1 MKYEKTPL
9 SIYEEYPDALAYT
22 TEYDHEFIIEDE
34 LFQRETE
41 ADLFC
46 LFDELDALILDN
58 MPQALV
64 TTPASL
70 IQAEFERKTG
80 LYLTRQE
87 IVDAYCR
94 FAGGYYE

>member
-1 MKYEKTPL
+1 MKYEKIPD
-9 SIYEEYPDALAYT
+9 SIYEEYTDAY
-22 TEYDHEFIIEDE
+22 IIEDE
-34 LFQRETE
+34 LMRKETE

-46 LFDELDALILDN
+46 LFDEIDALILDN
-58 MPQALV
+58 MPEALV

-70 IQAEFERKTG
+70 IQTEFERKTG

-87 IVDAYCR
+87 IVDAYLR

>member
-1 MKYEKTPL
+1 MKYEKVPD
-9 SIYEEYPDALAYT
+9 SIYEEYPDVYAYGE
-22 TEYDHEFIIEDE
+22 EYLIEDE
-34 LFQRETE
+34 LFRKETE
-41 ADLFC
+41 AELFC

-64 TTPASL
+64 TAPASL
-70 IQAEFERKTG
+70 IQAEFEKKTG

-87 IVDAYCR
+87 IVDAYLR

>member
-1 MKYEKTPL
+1 MKYEKVPD
-9 SIYEEYPDALAYT
+9 SIYEEYPDVYAYGE
-22 TEYDHEFIIEDE
+22 EYLIEDE
-34 LFQRETE
+34 LFRKETE
-41 ADLFC
+41 AELFC

-64 TTPASL
+64 TAPASF

-87 IVDAYCR
+87 IVDAYLR

>member
-1 MKYEKTPL
+1 MKYEKVPE
-9 SIYEEYPDALAYT
+9 SIYEGHPGIFGEEYL
-22 TEYDHEFIIEDE
+22 IEEE
-34 LFQRETE
+34 LLRKETE
-41 ADLFC
+41 AELFC

-64 TTPASL
+64 TAPVSL

-87 IVDAYCR
+87 IVDAYLR
-94 FAGGYYE
+94 FAGGFYE

>member
-1 MKYEKTPL
+1 MKYEKVPAG
-9 SIYEEYPDALAYT
+9 IYADFPDVLVCG
-22 TEYDHEFIIEDE
+22 DEFDREFVVEDE
-34 LFQRETE
+34 LFGKETE
-41 ADLFC
+41 AELFC

-64 TTPASL
+64 TMPAVL

-87 IVDAYCR
+87 IVDAYAR
-94 FAGGYYE
+94 FAGGFYE